1 VVKHKPKPVVHHKK
15 PAPHPKKKK
24 AVQEHVAKKPKVH
37 VVTHKVT
44 KVIAPSA
51 SSAHTPSRAHVIDLA
66 LEDIHVNLRRS
77 SSAKKHHS

>member
-1 VVKHKPKPVVHHKK
+1 VVKHKPKPVVHPKK
-15 PAPHPKKKK
+15 LAAHPKKKK
-24 AVQEHVAKKPKVH
+24 AVQDHAAKPKVH

-51 SSAHTPSRAHVIDLA
+51 SSAHTQSRAHVIDLA

-77 SSAKKHHS
+77 SSANKHHS